1 MGLSVAGF
9 LGLLIAVALLRGVEL
24 VISRRNQ
31 HRLEAQ
37 GVSRANEPHFHWMVL
52 LHTAVLAGA
61 ALEVLLLNRP
71 LIPVLA
77 ILMGTLF
84 ALANA
89 LRWWVIRTLGTHW
102 NVRVMDSVS
111 LGVISSGPF
120 RFVRHPNYAAVLVE
134 LVSLPLI
141 HTAWLTALISSAG
154 HAWVLSRRLAVEEAV
169 LLRNGDYRATVA
181 HRPRFVPRLFD
192 KRATPLQPRQR
203 DLPTDREQG
212 L

>member
-1 MGLSVAGF
+1 MDLSVAGF

-31 HRLEAQ
+31 RRLQAQ
-37 GVSRANEPHFHWMVL
+37 GVSKADEPHFRWMVL
-52 LHTAVLAGA
+52 LHSTVLAGA
-61 ALEVLLLNRP
+61 ALEVVLLNRP

-77 ILMGTLF
+77 IPMLTLF

-102 NVRVMDSVS
+102 NVEVMDSVS
-111 LGVISSGPF
+111 LGVITSGPF
-120 RFVRHPNYAAVLVE
+120 RLVRHPNYAAVFIE
-134 LVSLPLI
+134 MAALPLV
-141 HTAWLTALISSAG
+141 HTAWLTALVGSAG

-181 HRPRFVPRLFD
+181 HLPRFLPRPFA
-192 KRATPLQPRQR
+192 KRATLAQAHRR
-203 DLPTDREQG
+203 ELPAEREQG
-212 L
+212 S

>member
-1 MGLSVAGF
+1 MDVSVAAF

-24 VISRRNQ
+24 VISRRHQ
-31 HRLEAQ
+31 RRLEAQ

-71 LIPVLA
+71 LIPVIA
-77 ILMGTLF
+77 IVMGMLF

-102 NVRVMDSVS
+102 NVQVMDSVS
-111 LGVISSGPF
+111 LGVITSGPF
-120 RFVRHPNYAAVLVE
+120 RFVRHPNYAAVFIE
-134 LVSLPLI
+134 LAALPLI
-141 HTAWLTALISSAG
+141 HTAWLTALAGSAG

-169 LLRNGDYRATVA
+169 LLRNGNYRATVA
-181 HRPRFVPRLFD
+181 HRPRFVPRLFG
-192 KRATPLQPRQR
+192 KRATPPQPGVRAQK
-203 DLPTDREQG
+203 
-212 L
+212 

>member
-1 MGLSVAGF
+1 MALSVAGF
-9 LGLLIAVALLRGVEL
+9 LGLLIAVAVLRGVEL

-37 GVSRANEPHFHWMVL
+37 GVSRADEPHFRWMVL
-52 LHTAVLAGA
+52 LHSAVLAGA

-102 NVRVMDSVS
+102 NVQVMDSVS
-111 LGVISSGPF
+111 LGVITSGPF
-120 RFVRHPNYAAVLVE
+120 RFVRHPNYAAVFIE
-134 LVSLPLI
+134 LAALPLI
-141 HTAWLTALISSAG
+141 HTAWLTALAGSAG

-169 LLRNGDYRATVA
+169 LLRNPEYRATVA
-181 HRPRFVPRLFD
+181 HRPRFVPRLFAT
-192 KRATPLQPRQR
+192 RATLAQPQQQ
-203 DLPTDREQG
+203 DLPAEREQG
-212 L
+212 S

>member
-1 MGLSVAGF
+1 MDLSVAGF
-9 LGLLIAVALLRGVEL
+9 LGLLIAVGLLRGVEL

-31 HRLEAQ
+31 HRLEVQ

-52 LHTAVLAGA
+52 LHSAVLAGA

-102 NVRVMDSVS
+102 NVQIMDSVS
-111 LGVISSGPF
+111 LGVITSGPF
-120 RFVRHPNYAAVLVE
+120 RFVRHPNYAAVFVE
-134 LVSLPLI
+134 LVVLPLI
-141 HTAWLTALISSAG
+141 HTAWLTALVGSAG

-192 KRATPLQPRQR
+192 KRATLAQPQQR
-203 DLPTDREQG
+203 DLPAEREQG
-212 L
+212 S